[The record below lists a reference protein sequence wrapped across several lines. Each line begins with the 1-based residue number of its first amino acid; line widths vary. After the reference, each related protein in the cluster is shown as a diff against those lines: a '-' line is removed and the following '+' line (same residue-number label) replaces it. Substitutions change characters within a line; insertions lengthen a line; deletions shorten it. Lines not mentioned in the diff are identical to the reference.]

1 MRSSALKKGLS
12 KAKKSARNANN
23 GSDYNSYSE
32 SDEGVNDQN
41 ALFQRRDGPPKS
53 KLPKGFKKTSN
64 FGSGGMNDEEI
75 DHTESDEGV
84 NDGNANF
91 DGNEFTFKKRKNDK
105 AANKNSSQ

>member
-1 MRSSALKKGLS
+1 
-12 KAKKSARNANN
+12 
-23 GSDYNSYSE
+23 
-32 SDEGVNDQN
+32 
-41 ALFQRRDGPPKS
+41 
-53 KLPKGFKKTSN
+53 
-64 FGSGGMNDEEI
+64 MNDEEI